1 MKRPRISAR
10 PFRSIL
16 RILALFQDL
25 IAQDFRDLNGIQRGP
40 FAQIVRHAPQVDA
53 IVDRDILPNAA
64 DECGVIAD
72 AFHRADIAAI
82 LALID
87 NHNAR

>member
-1 MKRPRISAR
+1 MKRPRILAR
-10 PFRSIL
+10 PFHFIF

-25 IAQDFRDLNGIQRGP
+25 IAQDFRDLNGIQRRP
-40 FAQIVRHAPQVDA
+40 LAQIVGHAPEVDA

-72 AFHRADIAAI
+72 AFHWADIAAI
-82 LALID
+82 FALID
-87 NHNAR
+87 HHNAR